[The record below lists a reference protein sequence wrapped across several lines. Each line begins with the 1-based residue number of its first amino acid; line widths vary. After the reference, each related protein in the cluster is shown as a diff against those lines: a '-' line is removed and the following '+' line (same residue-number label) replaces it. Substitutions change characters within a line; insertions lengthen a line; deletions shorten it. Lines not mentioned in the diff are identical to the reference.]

1 MTLRDNAD
9 FATID
14 AKFPSI
20 ANKIRVFWGN
30 PEFVSLMFELQQD
43 GSSERPRAGFPFEV
57 LMALQSLEQL
67 HDIEFPHLKREIQ
80 SFWQML
86 R

>member
-1 MTLRDNAD
+1 MTLQDDAD
-9 FATID
+9 FATVE
-14 AKFPSI
+14 AKFPNI

-30 PEFVSLMFELQQD
+30 PEFISLMFELQQD
-43 GSSERPRAGFPFEV
+43 SSDRPRAGFPFEV

-67 HDIEFPHLKREIQ
+67 HDFEFPNLKREIQ
-80 SFWQML
+80 SFWQTL

>member
-1 MTLRDNAD
+1 MTLHEDHD
-9 FATID
+9 FATVE

-43 GSSERPRAGFPFEV
+43 SSDRPRVGFPVDV
-57 LMALQSLEQL
+57 LTALQSLEHL
-67 HDIEFPHLKREIQ
+67 HDFEFPQLKREIH
-80 SFWQML
+80 SFWQAL
-86 R
+86 H

>member
-1 MTLRDNAD
+1 MTLQDNTD
-9 FATID
+9 FATVE

-20 ANKIRVFWGN
+20 ANKVRVFWGN
-30 PEFVSLMFELQQD
+30 PEFVSLMFGLQQD
-43 GSSERPRAGFPFEV
+43 TSSDRPRVGFPFEV

-67 HDIEFPHLKREIQ
+67 HDFEFPNLKREIQ